1 MRTLIHVSDL
11 HFGRIDRKIANQMVK
26 TFINIKPDMVV
37 VSGDF
42 TQRAKI
48 AQFISARSFL
58 NNFKKANI
66 KYFAVPGNHDV
77 EPFSK
82 PINRIFKPFH
92 TYKKYISE
100 DLEPMYCDDEI
111 ALAGINTARAS
122 NLKNGNINLEQMEKV
137 TEWFKTLSRDIT
149 KIIVTHHPLDLP
161 TQYKAKKII
170 HKAGKIIKH
179 FSAQSID
186 VYLSG
191 HYHRSSIITTAE
203 RYGVKDYSAIA
214 VQAGTISTRS
224 RGEMPSFNVLTI
236 DKKAIQINTC
246 LWNADEKSFGVSSS
260 SQYKLNKGVW
270 KVVS

>member
-11 HFGRIDRKIANQMVK
+11 HFGRIDRKVVNHMVK
-26 TFINIKPDMVV
+26 TFVNIKPDMVV
-37 VSGDF
+37 VSGDL
-42 TQRAKI
+42 TQRAKVG
-48 AQFISARSFL
+48 QFLSARAFL
-58 NNFKKANI
+58 NNFKKAGI
-66 KYFAVPGNHDV
+66 KYFVVPGNHDI

-82 PINRIFKPFH
+82 PFDRIFRPFN

-100 DLEPMYCDDEI
+100 DLEPIYYDDEI
-111 ALAGINTARAS
+111 AIAGINTARAS
-122 NLKNGNINLEQMEKV
+122 NLKKGNINLEQMKNV

-170 HKAGKIIKH
+170 HKADKIIKH

-236 DKKAIQINTC
+236 DKGAIKINTY
-246 LWNADEKSFGVSSS
+246 LWNSDDKDFKVSSTN
-260 SQYKLNKGVW
+260 QYKLSKGVW
-270 KVVS
+270 KVIG